1 MPVETFVW
9 DGQFITDIEKV
20 DQQHLGLVQ
29 LFNRLSASLDGCA
42 PGESLSSREVYNKL
56 QAYARRHFSDEEAL
70 MEQVGLDVR
79 FRQHHRE
86 AHQVFIAQLEVL
98 WRARKLLDKPAD
110 IFLTFLTSWLA
121 LHVLGVDQ
129 SMARQIARVQAGDS
143 AAQAFDDEDHPQA
156 HSVQAMLKAMG
167 NIYRMLS
174 RLNVS
179 FSTLQHLQ
187 YARTK
192 ELEELNTQLR
202 QANRQLAVY
211 ARTDGLLAIANRT
224 CFDEQLE
231 KEWQRAMRS
240 HEALGL
246 LIIDVD
252 DFKRYNDAYGH
263 PAGDA
268 CLRAVVDAVAACQQR
283 STDLL
288 ARYGGEELALLLP
301 HTDASGAVR
310 VAHAVCDAVAQLQI
324 AHQDSRCAPYV
335 TVSVGV
341 ASVVPTRHSAAA
353 QLVCV
358 ADAALYQAKNQ
369 GRNRVCLG

>member
-1 MPVETFVW
+1 METFVW
-9 DGQFITDIEKV
+9 DSHFITDIEKV
-20 DQQHLGLVQ
+20 DQQHQGLVL

-42 PGESLSSREVYNKL
+42 PEEERLAPRAVYNKL
-56 QAYARRHFSDEEAL
+56 QAYARRHFADEEAL
-70 MEQVGLDVR
+70 MERVGLDAR

-98 WRARKLLDKPAD
+98 WRARKSLDKPAD

-121 LHVLGVDQ
+121 LHVLGMDQ
-129 SMARQIARVQAGDS
+129 SMARQIARVQAGES
-143 AAQAFDDEDHPQA
+143 AARAFDDEDHPQD

-174 RLNVS
+174 RLNVA
-179 FSTLQHLQ
+179 FSTHQHAL
-187 YARTK
+187 YARTR

-202 QANRQLAVY
+202 QANRQLAVH

-224 CFDEQLE
+224 CFEEQLE

-240 HEALGL
+240 HDALGL

-263 PAGDA
+263 PAGDI
-268 CLRAVVDAVAACQQR
+268 CLRAVVDAVGACQQR

-301 HTDASGAVR
+301 HTDAGGAMR
-310 VAHAVCDAVAQLQI
+310 VARAVCAAVAQLQI
-324 AHQDSRCAPYV
+324 EHRDSRCAPHV

-341 ASVVPTRHSAAA
+341 ASVVPTRHSDAA
-353 QLVCV
+353 QLVRA
-358 ADAALYQAKNQ
+358 ADAALYQAKDQ

>member
-1 MPVETFVW
+1 METFVW
-9 DGQFITDIEKV
+9 DGHFITDIEKV
-20 DQQHLGLVQ
+20 DQQHRGLVQ
-29 LFNRLSASLDGCA
+29 LFNRLSASLDGCD
-42 PGESLSSREVYNKL
+42 PNGHLSAREVYNKL
-56 QAYARRHFSDEEAL
+56 QTYARRHFSDEEAL
-70 MEQVGLDVR
+70 MVQVGLDER

-86 AHQVFIAQLEVL
+86 AHQVFIAQLDVL
-98 WRARKLLDKPAD
+98 WRARKLLENPAD

-121 LHVLGVDQ
+121 LHVLGMDQ

-143 AAQAFDDEDHPQA
+143 AAHAFDDEDHPQE

-174 RLNVS
+174 RLNVA
-179 FSTLQHLQ
+179 FSSHQHAL

-192 ELEELNTQLR
+192 ELEEINTQLR

-224 CFDEQLE
+224 CFEEQLE

-240 HEALGL
+240 HEVLSL
-246 LIIDVD
+246 MIIDVD

-268 CLRAVVDAVAACQQR
+268 CLRAVVDAAAACQQR

-301 HTDASGAVR
+301 HTDALGAMR
-310 VAHAVCDAVAQLQI
+310 VARAVCAAVADLQI
-324 AHQDSRCAPYV
+324 AHKDSRCAPHV

-353 QLVCV
+353 QLVCA
-358 ADAALYQAKNQ
+358 ADAALYQAKNL
-369 GRNRVCLG
+369 GRNCVCLG